1 MSEIYIKVL
10 SGLYFH
16 AYKTDDLW
24 IETGLKT
31 DDCYLWTEI

>member
-10 SGLYFH
+10 SDSYFH
-16 AYKTDDLW
+16 AYKTDDLL
-24 IETGLKT
+24 IEIGLET

>member
-1 MSEIYIKVL
+1 MSDIYIKVL
-10 SGLYFH
+10 SDSYFH
-16 AYKTDDLW
+16 AHKTDQLW